1 MHFVYMVRCS
11 DGTLYT
17 GYTRDPERRTRAHNA
32 GRGAKYT
39 AGRLPVSLVYW
50 EFCDSRSAA
59 LKREHQLK
67 RLERPQKERLAR
79 ECFRSMHASTD
90 GIGLASLN
98 PEVKDMNLRDKYNNA
113 IQTAKNFRM
122 DGSAQERDG
131 KLYFNGTVTS
141 EAEKNAIWDAIKT
154 VPDWRNDV
162 VADVKVVPRPGV
174 DAPVSSMKTY
184 TVKKGDTLSA
194 IAKEY
199 LGDAK
204 EYMKIFNAN
213 KDQLTD
219 PDKIQPGQVLKIPAM
234 DRQLT

>member
-17 GYTRDPERRTRAHNA
+17 GYARDPERRTRVHNT

-39 AGRLPVSLVYW
+39 ARRLPVSLVYS
-50 EFCDSRSAA
+50 ESCGSRSAA
-59 LKREHQLK
+59 LKREYEVKHLA
-67 RLERPQKERLAR
+67 RSQKERLA
-79 ECFRSMHASTD
+79 SS
-90 GIGLASLN
+90 GIALATLN
-98 PEVKDMNLRDKYNNA
+98 PEVTHMNLRDKYNNA

-131 KLYFNGTVTS
+131 KLHFNGTVTS

-154 VPDWRNDV
+154 VPDWRTEV
-162 VADVKVVPRPGV
+162 IADVKVVPRPGV